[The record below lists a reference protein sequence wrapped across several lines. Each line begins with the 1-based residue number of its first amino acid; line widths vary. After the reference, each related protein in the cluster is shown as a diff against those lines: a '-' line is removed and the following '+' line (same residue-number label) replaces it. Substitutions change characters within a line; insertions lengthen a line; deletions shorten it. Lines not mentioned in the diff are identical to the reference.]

1 MTPGITIGGVQR
13 RFAGDISELICLL
26 CENCVDLCNTNIYRF
41 VEDHKEQ
48 TFEVI
53 SELLEDK
60 TLKISMLAGLGPVWD
75 GEVKKGVNGVKK
87 ELINYWIGEARKGR
101 TIGEVARYNDSLLDI
116 IANIVPKWKV
126 FDNQFVCRVRDHPE
140 LADLVVNER
149 ERRTTGIAD

>member
-1 MTPGITIGGVQR
+1 MTPGMIIRGVQR
-13 RFAGDISELICLL
+13 RFAGDISELICLQ

-53 SELLEDK
+53 NELLEDK

-87 ELINYWIGEARKGR
+87 ELINYWEEEARKGR
-101 TIGEVARYNDSLLDI
+101 TIEEYARYNDSSLD
-116 IANIVPKWKV
+116 
-126 FDNQFVCRVRDHPE
+126 
-140 LADLVVNER
+140 
-149 ERRTTGIAD
+149 